1 MINMLTKNKSRRE
14 FNWLPS
20 SEASSGALA
29 ELEKQMSALYASE
42 KVRELYE
49 TICFAARD
57 SQPAVTRALIDA
69 VVKAAPQS
77 VLEVGCGSAWLAKR
91 MFDQGLSE
99 VAYHGVEMEAG
110 LIAENAKK
118 LSHAHFTVGSV
129 YELPFEAGSFHA
141 VFAYFVLEHCVYPER
156 ALTEMMRVLKPGGM
170 LLLVFPDFVSLRILP
185 SQSLGLRE
193 GNAKELLKKG
203 RFLSAVIALYDSR
216 IRLRRALRDLVKDYG
231 PFPVNVTPRC
241 LRDGKI
247 VSPDTD
253 AVYIATKSEVFDWAR
268 AQGYGASF
276 PCGGTGAFH
285 ATAFV
290 KVIKAATA
298 G

>member
-1 MINMLTKNKSRRE
+1 M
-14 FNWLPS
+14 P
-20 SEASSGALA
+20 SEAFT

-42 KVRELYE
+42 EVRQLYE
-49 TICFAARD
+49 TLCYAARD
-57 SQPAVTRALIDA
+57 SQPLVTGALIDA
-69 VVKAAPQS
+69 VVKAAPQA

-118 LSHAHFTVGSV
+118 LSRSHFTVGSV
-129 YELPFEAGSFHA
+129 YELPFEAETFDTL
-141 VFAYFVLEHCVYPER
+141 FAYFVLEHCVYPER
-156 ALTEMMRVLKPGGM
+156 ALKEMMRVLKPGGTM
-170 LLLVFPDFVSLRILP
+170 LLVFPDFVSLRMLP

-203 RFLSAVIALYDSR
+203 HFLSAVVALYDSR
-216 IRLRRALRDLVKDYG
+216 VRMRRALRDLVEKYG
-231 PFPVNVTPRC
+231 PFPVNMTPRC

-247 VSPDTD
+247 VAPDTD

-268 AQGYGASF
+268 AQGHEAIL
-276 PCGGTGAFH
+276 PCGQKGAFN
-285 ATAFV
+285 AVAFV
-290 KVIKAATA
+290 KVTKARIV